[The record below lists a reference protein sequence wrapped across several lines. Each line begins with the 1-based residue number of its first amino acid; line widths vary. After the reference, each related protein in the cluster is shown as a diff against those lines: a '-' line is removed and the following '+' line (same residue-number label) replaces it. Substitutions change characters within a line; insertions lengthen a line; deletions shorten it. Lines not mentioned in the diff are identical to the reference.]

1 MKLIEIVR
9 LSTESFNNE
18 WANKDVATE
27 YVEWCVKRLNAK
39 IDFKF
44 NNAQNVYDNLELI
57 GKKVYKGRLKEGDIV
72 LIKPDNSEVYTEIG
86 FYLKDLMEGVKFGLL
101 RAVVIDSKVEVK
113 EFNNLYTNACF
124 IRPNIEE
131 VEVKPKKKKNG

>member
-9 LSTESFNNE
+9 LSTDSFNDE

-27 YVEWCVKRLNAK
+27 YVEWCVKRLNAD

-86 FYLKDLMEGVKFGLL
+86 FYIKDLIEDVKFGLL
-101 RAVVIDSKVEVK
+101 RAVVIDSKVVVK
-113 EFNNLYTNACF
+113 EFNNIYTNACF
-124 IRPNIEE
+124 VRPNIEAA
-131 VEVKPKKKKNG
+131 EVKPKKKKNG